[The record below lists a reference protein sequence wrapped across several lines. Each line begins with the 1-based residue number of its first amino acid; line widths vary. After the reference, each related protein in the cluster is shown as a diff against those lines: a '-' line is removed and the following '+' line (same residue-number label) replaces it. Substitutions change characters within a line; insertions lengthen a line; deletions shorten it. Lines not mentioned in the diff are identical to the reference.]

1 MRVGSVANATAIL
14 RHLAVARP
22 QGVNAIARELALSP
36 SSCFNILKTLTDEG
50 FLDFQPETKTYSIG
64 IAAIQLFQ
72 FPSGLG
78 AWLEWLERELHR
90 LCLDLQ
96 LSSGLWQVRGN
107 RVVLLK
113 AMESSLAT
121 RIHLAAGQRLPKYL
135 GAMGRCIAAAEDVG
149 AGKISDIIAS
159 LRWQRAPT
167 AEAYLRDMRAAK
179 ERGWS
184 LDEGNYLSGVVTLA
198 AAISNGRG
206 HVSHCLTATS
216 FSGQHFPGQLNE
228 IGDRLAKLAAE
239 ASERLTVGARLP

>member
-1 MRVGSVANATAIL
+1 MCIRD
-14 RHLAVARP
+14 R
-22 QGVNAIARELALSP
+22 
-36 SSCFNILKTLTDEG
+36 
-50 FLDFQPETKTYSIG
+50 
-64 IAAIQLFQ
+64 
-72 FPSGLG
+72 
-78 AWLEWLERELHR
+78 
-90 LCLDLQ
+90 
-96 LSSGLWQVRGN
+96 
-107 RVVLLK
+107 
-113 AMESSLAT
+113 T